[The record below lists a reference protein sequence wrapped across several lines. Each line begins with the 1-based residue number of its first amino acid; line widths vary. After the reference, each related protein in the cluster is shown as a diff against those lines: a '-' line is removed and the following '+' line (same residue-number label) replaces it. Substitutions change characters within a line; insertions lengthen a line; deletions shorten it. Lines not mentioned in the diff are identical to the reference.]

1 MKASSEQRHPQLLS
15 FQTCNLNKV
24 PFCSTC
30 PSSPHIEICLRWAPY
45 KKDPIGV
52 AHYLPTSQAG
62 QPRNFVICP
71 NEDPTLHPQSFR
83 RHEGFGGS
91 AFLCG
96 HLRSPNIHS
105 LTACRSQCL
114 CYEDYAEECVHLLFP
129 DAQQLN
135 HSTLRAFPIYWP
147 LIPFRCPDGAQQHQP
162 LICEP
167 EPREPMAPKKVSN
180 EILIFNRG
188 KAKGKGNRGKILQEI
203 VKCCG

>member
-1 MKASSEQRHPQLLS
+1 MAGNRGYVELTPTFPQRTGPL
-15 FQTCNLNKV
+15 T
-24 PFCSTC
+24 
-30 PSSPHIEICLRWAPY
+30 

-52 AHYLPTSQAG
+52 AHHLPTSQAG
-62 QPRNFVICP
+62 QPRNFVISP

-147 LIPFRCPDGAQQHQP
+147 LTPFRCPDGAQQHQP

-167 EPREPMAPKKVSN
+167 EPHEPMAPKKVSN

-188 KAKGKGNRGKILQEI
+188 KAKGKGNRGKLLQEI